1 MTDINQGFGSGG
13 AAPGPDKGSPSKADG
28 NVETAAAAGDIKQK
42 LSDDVSSASE
52 FARQEL
58 SGASEKAKEAVEG
71 QKNFVAGKMS
81 SVAAAI
87 GRVAEELEQGD
98 DRDLG
103 KLARSVGTSMKTF
116 SDDIQDRSLGEIAG
130 MAEDFGRK
138 QPLAFL
144 GVAAIAGL
152 AASRFLTASAAHG
165 TSTARDTRAN
175 QNASAPASIGIT
187 PSGEASTSYVSSE
200 GRTNG

>member
-1 MTDINQGFGSGG
+1 MTDINQGFSSGG
-13 AAPGPDKGSPSKADG
+13 AAPGPDKDSPLKADG
-28 NVETAAAAGDIKQK
+28 NVETGAAAGDIKQK
-42 LSDDVSSASE
+42 LSDDFSSASD
-52 FARQEL
+52 FARHEL

-71 QKNFVAGKMS
+71 QKNFIAVKMS
-81 SVAAAI
+81 GIAAAI
-87 GRVAEELEQGD
+87 GRVAAELEQGD

-116 SDDIQDRSLGEIAG
+116 SDDIQDRNLGEIAG

-165 TSTARDTRAN
+165 TSTARNTRAE
-175 QNASAPASIGIT
+175 QAPSAPTSIGIT
-187 PSGEASTSYVSSE
+187 PSNTASTSPLGNE